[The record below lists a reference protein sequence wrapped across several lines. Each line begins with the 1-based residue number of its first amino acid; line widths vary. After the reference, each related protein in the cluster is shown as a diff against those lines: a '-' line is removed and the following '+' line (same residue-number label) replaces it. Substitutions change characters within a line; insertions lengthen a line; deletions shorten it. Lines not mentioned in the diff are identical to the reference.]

1 MKRFFAWLLAVT
13 FVTAHNLFALGGFA
27 SAPLALSFFPVGEK
41 ERRRRFQS
49 LRGIPS
55 VYSKGSTLE
64 KAGRKIGLPLGMLF
78 PPQVDVL
85 PSQTATLGN
94 TYRFPIPRNFAME
107 GFMLVAS
114 VTTSAAVATIAPEGV
129 FALFKRLR
137 LTVNDGGSSRDVLN
151 ADGLSVV
158 QRHLQYGGNLDTNT
172 LAAYSSAFGGT
183 TSYTIRIPHFIP
195 PLSVED
201 PARSAFLLNLPRFN
215 ADPVLEI
222 QLGAQADID
231 THATPTLA
239 FSAITLS
246 VVTFKRFVRTDAWTF
261 IDTDFITAPT
271 PFTTNAPQQKYN
283 LPVPGYH
290 FAIGA
295 RPYSSATALGD
306 FTQTGGFVTIS
317 ALNSFDRRWTPAE
330 LQAMNYY
337 SLGSDVSTT
346 TNGTQRGIASTVR
359 WWDYLTDLTGAGA
372 VTLDGLLDSNPYAS
386 IGTGPQVVWDLNGGS
401 GKQIVFMHDRCYGN
415 IEQWKLLPRL
425 IGKK

>member
-1 MKRFFAWLLAVT
+1 MKFLRWLAAVT
-13 FVTAHNLFALGGFA
+13 LCVAHNLFALGGFNL
-27 SAPLALSFFPVGEK
+27 APLQLAFNPVGDTER
-41 ERRRRFQS
+41 ERRRKS
-49 LRGIPS
+49 LRGLPS
-55 VYSKGSTLE
+55 IFGRGETLR
-64 KAGRKIGLPLGMLF
+64 KAGRKMVLPLGMIF
-78 PPQVDVL
+78 PPQIDVL
-85 PSQTATLGN
+85 PSQSATLGN
-94 TYRFPIPRNFAME
+94 TYRFQIPRNFAME
-107 GFMLVAS
+107 GFMLVALPTVS
-114 VTTSAAVATIAPEGV
+114 GVAATIAPEGV
-129 FALFKRLR
+129 FSLIKRVR

-158 QRHLQYGGNLDTNT
+158 QRHLQYGGNLDTDT
-172 LAAYSSAFGGT
+172 LSAYSNAFGST
-183 TSYTIRIPHFIP
+183 TAKTIRVPHFFP

-215 ADPVLEI
+215 ADPVLEVQI
-222 QLGAQADID
+222 GSQADVD
-231 THATPTLA
+231 THATPTFA
-239 FSAITLS
+239 VSALTLY

-261 IDTDFITAPT
+261 IDTDFITSPT

-330 LQAMNYY
+330 LGAMNQY
-337 SLGSDVSTT
+337 SIGSDVSST

-359 WWDYLTDLTGAGA
+359 WWDYLTDLNGSGAI
-372 VTLDGLLDSNPYAS
+372 TLDGLLDSNPYAS

-425 IGKK
+425 VGKK